1 MGALKNLNFG
11 VRGWILMIYQFLAFV
26 AFTIFTNYPMNM
38 LADLYGGE
46 AGPQSLAQIYTI
58 GAVVAIVI
66 QLILSQFIG
75 RIKSIKGMGA
85 IFGVIALVFSLII
98 SVYPFYANLM
108 VWKACYLVVCIFVPM
123 WATFSVS
130 TLVGQWFPTK
140 KGTFMGIATLAFPI
154 VNGLMGVFAGLVFHG
169 EMPNPK
175 AGFMPFWI
183 ICLIG
188 FLLGMIFVKDY
199 PEQCGS
205 YRDNNKDM
213 TPEMAKAMMEA
224 DIENKKKSVWKL
236 AGCLTSRDYWFVTIP
251 CGLLLMFSVGTMTQ
265 TSAIIGAY
273 GEEMAKFG
281 GFEGV
286 MVLIMIFGIIGSLV
300 IGFLDQGLGTKKAMI
315 VACAVMLLSGICG
328 AMGNATATV
337 VSLVLLAIF
346 MGASSNF
353 TVSAAAQYWRREDFT
368 SVFATLN
375 PVANL
380 LSAIGP
386 TIIAMTLF
394 SAAGVTGVFKVIA
407 VAGVIAI
414 VLMLLFSKK
423 NVKKVDDK
431 RREKAGLA
439 LDDAL
444 VGRK

>member
-1 MGALKNLNFG
+1 MGAFKNLNFG
-11 VRGWILMIYQFLAFV
+11 VRGWILLIYQFLAFV

-38 LADLYGGE
+38 LADLYGGGALLPKLYT
-46 AGPQSLAQIYTI
+46 AGT
-58 GAVVAIVI
+58 VVAII
-66 QLILSQFIG
+66 FQLILSQFIG
-75 RIKSIKGMGA
+75 RISIKKFST
-85 IFGVIALVFSLII
+85 ILGVLALVFSLII
-98 SVYPFYANLM
+98 SVMNPFTCNLT
-108 VWKACYLVVCIFVPM
+108 VWQACYFITCFLVPM

-140 KGTFMGIATLAFPI
+140 KGAFMGIATLAFPI
-154 VNGLMGVFAGLVFHG
+154 VNGLMGVFAGLVFSG
-169 EMPNPK
+169 PMPNPK

-188 FLLGMIFVKDY
+188 FLLGLFFIKDF
-199 PEQCGS
+199 PEQCGA
-205 YRDNNKDM
+205 YRDNNKEM
-213 TPEMAKAMMEA
+213 TPEIAEAMLKA
-224 DIENKKKSVWKL
+224 DIENKKKSVWKT
-236 AGCLTSRDYWFVTIP
+236 AGCFTSKDFWCVTIP
-251 CGLLLMFSVGTMTQ
+251 AGLMLMFSVGTMTQ

-273 GEEMAKFG
+273 GEQMAKFG

-315 VACAVMLLSGICG
+315 VACVVMLVSGICG
-328 AMGNATATV
+328 AMGSATGTV
-337 VSLVLLAIF
+337 AALIMLAIF

-368 SVFATLN
+368 SVFAVLN
-375 PVANL
+375 PIANL

-386 TIIAMTLF
+386 TVIAMALYQMGGPT
-394 SAAGVTGVFKVIA
+394 AVFKVIA

-423 NVKKVDDK
+423 NIKKVDDK
-431 RREKAGLA
+431 RREKAGLV

>member
-11 VRGWILMIYQFLAFV
+11 VRGWILLIYQFLAFV

-38 LADLYGGE
+38 LADLYGG
-46 AGPQSLAQIYTI
+46 AQTLSKIYTA
-58 GAVVAIVI
+58 GAVVAII
-66 QLILSQFIG
+66 FQLILSQFIG
-75 RIKSIKGMGA
+75 KLSIKKFSAVLGTL
-85 IFGVIALVFSLII
+85 ALVFSLII
-98 SVYPFYANLM
+98 SVMNPFTCNIT
-108 VWKACYLVVCIFVPM
+108 VWQVCYFITCFLVPM

-140 KGTFMGIATLAFPI
+140 KGTFMGIATIAFPI
-154 VNGLMGVFAGLVFHG
+154 VNGLMGLFAGLVFG
-169 EMPNPK
+169 SGMPNPK
-175 AGFMPFWI
+175 AGFLPFWI

-188 FLLGMIFVKDY
+188 FVLGLVFVKDY
-199 PEQCGS
+199 PEQCGA
-205 YRDNNKDM
+205 YRDNDKNM
-213 TPEMAKAMMEA
+213 TPEIANAMLQA
-224 DIENKKKSVWKL
+224 DIENKKKSVWKT
-236 AGCLTSRDYWFVTIP
+236 AGCLSSRDYWLITIP
-251 CGLLLMFSVGTMTQ
+251 CGLMLMFSVGMMTQ
-265 TSAIIGAY
+265 TSAIVGAY
-273 GEEMAKFG
+273 GAEMDKFG
-281 GFEGV
+281 GFSGV
-286 MVLIMIFGIIGSLV
+286 MVLICIFGIIGSLV
-300 IGFLDQGLGTKKAMI
+300 IGFLDQALGTKKAMI
-315 VACAVMLLSGICG
+315 IATAAMLVSGICG

-337 VSLVLLAIF
+337 AALVLLAIF

-368 SVFATLN
+368 SVFAVLN

-386 TIIAMTLF
+386 TVIAMTLF
-394 SAAGVTGVFKVIA
+394 SGAGVTGVFKVVA
-407 VAGVIAI
+407 VAGVIGI
-414 VLMLLFSKK
+414 IMLLLFSAK

>member
-1 MGALKNLNFG
+1 MGAFKNLNFG
-11 VRGWILMIYQFLAFV
+11 VRGWLLLIYQFLAFV

-38 LADLYGGE
+38 LADLYSGGVD
-46 AGPQSLAQIYTI
+46 GLLPKIYTA
-58 GAVVAIVI
+58 GAVVAII
-66 QLILSQFIG
+66 FQLILAQFIG
-75 RIKSIKGMGA
+75 KISIKKFST
-85 IFGVIALVFSLII
+85 ILGVLALVFSLII
-98 SVYPFYANLM
+98 SVMDPFHCNLK
-108 VWKACYLVVCIFVPM
+108 VWQACYFIVCFLVPM

-140 KGTFMGIATLAFPI
+140 KGAFMGIATLAFPI
-154 VNGLMGVFAGLVFHG
+154 VNGLMGVFAGLVFHS

-188 FLLGMIFVKDY
+188 FIIGVVFIKDF
-199 PEQCGS
+199 PEQCGA

-213 TPEMAKAMMEA
+213 TPEIANAMLQA
-224 DIENKKKSVWKL
+224 DIENKKKSVWKV
-236 AGCLTSRDYWFVTIP
+236 AGNLTSKDFWCITIP
-251 CGLLLMFSVGTMTQ
+251 AGLLLMFSVGTMTQ

-273 GEEMAKFG
+273 GDQMAKFG
-281 GFEGV
+281 GFEGI

-315 VACAVMLLSGICG
+315 IASVVMLVSGICG
-328 AMGNATATV
+328 AMGNSTGTV
-337 VSLVLLAIF
+337 AALVMLAIF

-368 SVFATLN
+368 SVFSTLN
-375 PVANL
+375 PIANL

-386 TIIAMTLF
+386 TIIAIALYQMGGPT
-394 SAAGVTGVFKVIA
+394 AVFKVIA

-414 VLMLLFSKK
+414 VLMLLFSAK

>member
-1 MGALKNLNFG
+1 MGALKNINFG

-26 AFTIFTNYPMNM
+26 AFTVFTNYPMNM
-38 LADLYGGE
+38 LADFYGG
-46 AGPQSLAQIYTI
+46 AQTLSKIYTA
-58 GAVVAIVI
+58 GAVVAII
-66 QLILSQFIG
+66 FQLILSQFIG
-75 RIKSIKGMGA
+75 KISIKKFSS
-85 IFGVIALVFSLII
+85 ILGVLALVFSLII
-98 SVYPFYANLM
+98 SVMNPFHCNLA
-108 VWKACYLVVCIFVPM
+108 VWQACYFITCFLVPM

-140 KGTFMGIATLAFPI
+140 KGSFMGIATIAFPI
-154 VNGLMGVFAGLVFHG
+154 VNGLMGLFAGLVFG
-169 EMPNPK
+169 GQMPNPK

-188 FLLGMIFVKDY
+188 FILGLVFIKDY
-199 PEQCGS
+199 PEQCGA

-213 TPEMAKAMMEA
+213 TPEIADAMLKA
-224 DIENKKKSVWKL
+224 DIENKKKSVWKT
-236 AGCLTSRDYWFVTIP
+236 AGCLSSRDYWFITIP
-251 CGLLLMFSVGTMTQ
+251 CGLMLMFSVGTMTQ

-273 GEEMAKFG
+273 GAEMDKFG
-281 GFEGV
+281 GFAGV
-286 MVLIMIFGIIGSLV
+286 MLLICIFGIIGSIVL
-300 IGFLDQGLGTKKAMI
+300 GFIDQAIGTKNAMI
-315 VACAVMLLSGICG
+315 IATAVMLLSGICG

-337 VSLVLLAIF
+337 AALVCLAIF

-368 SVFATLN
+368 SVFSVLN

-386 TIIAMTLF
+386 TVIAMTLF

-407 VAGVIAI
+407 AAGVIGI
-414 VLMLLFSKK
+414 VLLLLFSKK